1 MPVEIEEFNSSLTR
15 VEWLTTPSACCPEG
29 ILREIFQLGR
39 FHQQNPSFEISLA
52 YKYSA
57 KKERRDGIADFSLNT
72 NVILTPKADCS
83 SSSEND
89 ESYASDSSNQPW
101 TVWISINGG
110 EKRRM
115 SELEK
120 EEWELKNYVSDNIAV
135 EGTEWKEISVRLWI
149 EFETLRPSEKNTL
162 KCITKL
168 FFEQTN
174 CDVQFCFKGYQR
186 LGGHTAILATRSSAF
201 AALFSQMEEADEG
214 LVVIKDMEMH
224 IFEELLHFC
233 YSGRTLAP
241 LTEENAQSLYVAAD
255 KFEIYDLKEECVD
268 FLLARIR
275 HDNVINLMVW
285 SHLNMADQIREATF
299 IYTARHKK
307 ELAKQD
313 DWKILKNFPT
323 LYSMA
328 SQQVPE
334 V

>member
-15 VEWLTTPSACCPEG
+15 VEWLTTPTACCSEG

-39 FHQQNPSFEISLA
+39 FHQQIPSFEISLT

-57 KKERRDGIADFSLNT
+57 KKERRDGTAYFSLNT
-72 NVILTPKADCS
+72 NVILTPKVDSS
-83 SSSEND
+83 SSSEN
-89 ESYASDSSNQPW
+89 ESYTSDSNQPLA
-101 TVWISINGG
+101 VWISINGG

-135 EGTEWKEISVRLWI
+135 EGTEWKEICVRLWI
-149 EFETLRPSEKNTL
+149 EFETLRPSERNTL
-162 KCITKL
+162 KCLTKL
-168 FFEQTN
+168 FFEQKN

-201 AALFSQMEEADEG
+201 AALFSQMEKSEED
-214 LVVIKDMEMH
+214 LVAIKDMEMH

-241 LTEENAQSLYVAAD
+241 LTEENAKSLYLAAD

-268 FLLARIR
+268 FLLACIR
-275 HDNVINLMVW
+275 KDNVINLMVW
-285 SHLNMADQIREATF
+285 AHLNMADQIRAATF
-299 IYTARHKK
+299 VFTARNEK
-307 ELAKQD
+307 ELAKLD

-323 LYSMA
+323 LYLMA
-328 SQQVPE
+328 SQQIPE